1 MQTGRLAALAAVFS
15 LSACVWLQPPSEV
28 RMEAINTRY
37 TLHWHWTPQGH
48 THTTCF
54 TVQYKYSHQRVW
66 NRSVCEGVCVQSCDL
81 STRLH
86 FSGSYWLRVRAE
98 YGGQRSNWSHHL
110 KFTPEEDTL
119 LGQPS
124 ILEVQGGVSTVTVRM
139 GELLTHEAM
148 SHLMADLT
156 YRVQYWEKYTPEQWS
171 EEDSDI
177 PLLTLQ
183 DLKPHTEYCLRVCVF
198 SSNYDKTSNY
208 THAQCTQTHSR
219 RPVWQVTVG
228 VCLVVCVLVLLTL
241 THLLRKKPKKS
252 PKYTPSSLQGPP
264 LSHLSLLHVG
274 LEPCSQVAVETL
286 VTVATV
292 EVLRERG
299 GEEAG
304 PGEEAGRGEERRRCV
319 CEDSGVYSGED
330 SSDSSISTSSQHH
343 THTHTHTLRP
353 EERRAGRK
361 TLELT
366 DMD

>member
-139 GELLTHEAM
+139 GELLTHEGEAM

-156 YRVQYWEKYTPEQWS
+156 CRVQYWEKCTPEQWS

-177 PLLTLQ
+177 PLLTLR

-208 THAQCTQTHSR
+208 THAQCTQTHGR

-286 VTVATV
+286 VTVAWW
-292 EVLRERG
+292 
-299 GEEAG
+299 
-304 PGEEAGRGEERRRCV
+304 RC
-319 CEDSGVYSGED
+319 
-330 SSDSSISTSSQHH
+330 
-343 THTHTHTLRP
+343 
-353 EERRAGRK
+353 
-361 TLELT
+361 
-366 DMD
+366 